1 MTASDPSAAAPLHEL
16 IARRAGSCADALAVV
31 DGERE
36 LTYGELDR
44 GANRLAHLLLRA
56 GAGPHAPV
64 AVCLHRGVHLA
75 VALLAVWKTGAA
87 YVPLDPGHPRARTAA
102 VLADT
107 GATVVVTEAEYAE
120 RTGATGPRTVTLD
133 PALTVLDGLPDTG
146 PAVPVTGLHPA
157 YVLYT
162 SGSTG
167 RPRAWWSP
175 TPASPTGWAGGCV
188 PTDWA
193 RRPGP
198 AEDAAD
204 LRRGR
209 LGDLRAAGQRRH
221 RGARAAGAERD
232 PAPCWCVGRSP
243 STRHGAA
250 GRAVGAAGAG
260 RRAGLGRT
268 ARTCGLLICGG
279 EQLHAEL
286 VQRFLRAG

>member
-64 AVCLHRGVHLA
+64 GVCLHRGVHLA
-75 VALLAVWKTGAA
+75 VALLAVWKAGAA

-107 GATVVVTEAEYAE
+107 GATVVVTEAELRGADRRDRAAHRHPGPRADRPRRPARHRPGRPGDRSAPRLRAVHLRLHRPPQGRGGHPCGHRQPGGLAGTYP
-120 RTGATGPRTVTLD
+120 RTGP
-133 PALTVLDGLPDTG
+133 
-146 PAVPVTGLHPA
+146 
-157 YVLYT
+157 
-162 SGSTG
+162 
-167 RPRAWWSP
+167 
-175 TPASPTGWAGGCV
+175 
-188 PTDWA
+188 

-198 AEDAAD
+198 AQDAAH
-204 LRRGR
+204 LRRRR

-221 RGARAAGAERD
+221 RGDGPGRRGARPRPAGD
-232 PAPCWCVGRSP
+232 VGRSP
-243 STRHGAA
+243 PRHGAA
-250 GRAVGAAGAG
+250 GRSLRAADAG
-260 RRAGLGRT
+260 RRAGVGGLPHAADP
-268 ARTCGLLICGG
+268 AR
-279 EQLHAEL
+279 
-286 VQRFLRAG
+286 RAASSCTPSWSSAS